1 MKTLLIVRHAKS
13 SWKHVEVADHDRP
26 LTKRGKQ
33 DAKRLGQQLLDQDL
47 VPQLIISST
56 AKRARATTKR
66 IAEGAGYAGEIVLE
80 HELYHAGPMG
90 YIRTLQSLD
99 NGLQRV
105 MIVGHNPALE
115 VLLEVLT
122 GEAKWLPTGAMACV
136 NLPVDTWP
144 EVQEYLKG
152 EVVCLWTPREM
163 KQHQGAAAGA
173 L

>member
-13 SWKHVEVADHDRP
+13 SWKHVDVADHDRP
-26 LTKRGKQ
+26 LKKRGKR
-33 DAKRLGQQLLDQDL
+33 DAKRLGQQLLDRDL

-56 AKRARATTKR
+56 AKRARGTAKR
-66 IAEGAGYAGEIVLE
+66 IAKTSNYAGELTLK

-90 YIRTLQSLD
+90 YIRVIQSID
-99 NGLQRV
+99 DRLQRV

-122 GEAKWLPTGAMACV
+122 GEARWLPTGAMVCV
-136 NLPVDTWP
+136 DLPVDTWP

-152 EVVCLWTPREM
+152 EVVCHWTRHGPI
-163 KQHQGAAAGA
+163 QLQGTVART